1 MRSRLSA
8 DPFSTSLPLPARNHG
23 PADALVIQSPA
34 ASPEER
40 RHRERAQAVGRPKTV
55 GGVALAL
62 LVVAAYL
69 PALRAGFIWDDDAY
83 VTANATLRT
92 LDGLRRIWL
101 EPGAVPQYYP
111 LTFTSLWLEH
121 HLWGVQPLGYH
132 LVNVLLHGAN
142 AILVWVI
149 GRRLALP
156 GAWLAA
162 AMFAV
167 HPVHVESV
175 AWVTERKNVLS
186 GALYLAAFLAYLRA
200 AGGARAAYGLALGL
214 FAGALLAKTVTCTLP
229 VVLLLVL
236 WWRRGR
242 VDITPLI
249 PFFVL
254 GAASGLVTA
263 WMEAHHVGATGALWR
278 LSLLDRCLIAGRA
291 LWWQYLFPLAA
302 AATVAALHLARGRIG
317 SGPLVAVLCYVTTLA
332 PALGFVNV
340 YPMRYSFVADHF
352 QYLASLPL
360 IALAAAGATR
370 LPRPQVIG
378 AAVLLALGALAWR
391 QALVYRDPETAWR
404 DTLAKDPDSSMAH
417 INLGMLLSDDGR
429 VPEAIVHFR
438 EALRIDPE
446 DGEAHNDL
454 GNALASEGKLDE
466 AIAEYGAALGMKG
479 DHALVHNNL
488 GNALAASG
496 RLEDAAAHYRE
507 AIREKPGYADPHSN
521 LGNVL
526 AATERLADATAEYEA
541 ALRLD
546 PGYADAHANLAAV
559 LAAQGD
565 LDGAI
570 AHYQALLAARP
581 RSAQAHY
588 DLATALAARARQ
600 TEATAHYRE
609 ALRLR
614 PDWPEALDG
623 LAASYAADGQWE
635 AAVATAERAVRAAA
649 AAGETDVAGAIRER
663 LARYRARGAER

>member
-1 MRSRLSA
+1 MVRPTRSS
-8 DPFSTSLPLPARNHG
+8 SNHRPRAQRSG
-23 PADALVIQSPA
+23 
-34 ASPEER
+34 
-40 RHRERAQAVGRPKTV
+40 RHRERAEAVRRPKTV
-55 GGVALAL
+55 GGVLPALALAL

-69 PALRAGFIWDDDAY
+69 PALHAGFIWDDDAY

-111 LTFTSLWLEH
+111 LTFTSLWLDH

-142 AILVWVI
+142 VILVWVI

-162 AMFAV
+162 AVFAV

-291 LWWQYLFPLAA
+291 LWFYAGKLLWPHPLAFIYARWHVDAAVWWQYLFPLAA

-317 SGPLVAVLCYVTTLA
+317 SGPLVAVLCYVATLA

-378 AAVLLALGALAWR
+378 AGVLLVLGALAWR
-391 QALVYRDPETAWR
+391 QGLVYRDAETVWR

-446 DGEAHNDL
+446 DGEAHDDL

-466 AIAEYGAALGMKG
+466 AIAEYGAA
-479 DHALVHNNL
+479 
-488 GNALAASG
+488 
-496 RLEDAAAHYRE
+496 
-507 AIREKPGYADPHSN
+507 
-521 LGNVL
+521 
-526 AATERLADATAEYEA
+526 
-541 ALRLD
+541 
-546 PGYADAHANLAAV
+546 
-559 LAAQGD
+559 
-565 LDGAI
+565 
-570 AHYQALLAARP
+570 
-581 RSAQAHY
+581 
-588 DLATALAARARQ
+588 RA
-600 TEATAHYRE
+600 
-609 ALRLR
+609 
-614 PDWPEALDG
+614 
-623 LAASYAADGQWE
+623 
-635 AAVATAERAVRAAA
+635 
-649 AAGETDVAGAIRER
+649 
-663 LARYRARGAER
+663 

>member
-1 MRSRLSA
+1 V
-8 DPFSTSLPLPARNHG
+8 LPA
-23 PADALVIQSPA
+23 L
-34 ASPEER
+34 
-40 RHRERAQAVGRPKTV
+40 
-55 GGVALAL
+55 ALAL

-69 PALRAGFIWDDDAY
+69 PALHAGFIWDDDAY

-111 LTFTSLWLEH
+111 LTFTSLWLDH

-142 AILVWVI
+142 VILVWVI

-162 AMFAV
+162 AVFAV

-291 LWWQYLFPLAA
+291 LWFYAGKLLWPHPLAFIYARWHVDAAVWWQYLFPLAA

-317 SGPLVAVLCYVTTLA
+317 SGPLVAVLCYVATLA

-378 AAVLLALGALAWR
+378 AGVLLVLGALAWR
-391 QALVYRDPETAWR
+391 QGLVYRDAETVWR

-446 DGEAHNDL
+446 DGEAHDDL

-635 AAVATAERAVRAAA
+635 AAVATAERAVRTAT